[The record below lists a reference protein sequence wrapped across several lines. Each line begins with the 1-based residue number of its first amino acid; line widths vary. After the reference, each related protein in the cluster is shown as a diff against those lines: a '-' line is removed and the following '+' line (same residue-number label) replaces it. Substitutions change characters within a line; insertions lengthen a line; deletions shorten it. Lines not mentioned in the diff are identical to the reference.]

1 MTESSPPVE
10 HPINRVRRRDRAVED
25 ETWIRSF
32 LRDAPYGVV
41 ATESKGQPFINPL
54 TFVYDE
60 ASHCI
65 YFHTGRAGR
74 IFANIAANPRLCF
87 NASRMGDL
95 IPATRASGFDVE
107 YDSVT
112 VFGRAHVLEDHAEA
126 TRALRLLLDKYFPD
140 LRCGEDY
147 SSITTADLSRAAV
160 YRLAVDCWS
169 GKRNVARPTRE
180 SA

>member
-1 MTESSPPVE
+1 MTESSPPGE
-10 HPINRVRRRDRAVED
+10 QPINRVRRRDRAVED

-32 LRDAPYGVV
+32 LREAPYGVV
-41 ATESKGQPFINPL
+41 ATESAGQPFINPL
-54 TFVYDE
+54 TFVYDQD
-60 ASHCI
+60 SHCI

-95 IPATRASGFDVE
+95 IPASRSSGFDVE

-112 VFGRAHVLEDHAEA
+112 VFGRAQVLEDHAEA
-126 TRALRLLLDKYFPD
+126 TCALRLLVDKYFPD
-140 LRCGEDY
+140 FRYGEDHDAIPA
-147 SSITTADLSRAAV
+147 SGVSRAAV

-169 GKRNVARPTRE
+169 GKRNVARPHV
-180 SA
+180 